1 MKNDLLHYVP
11 YPISVSSIELED
23 PADSTADSELMYDP
37 GLIGEPDVILLPLLL
52 NEAIFPK

>member
-1 MKNDLLHYVP
+1 MKNDLP